1 MCKEGTVSK
10 TTPGRRE
17 TERGRKTDDVKRSS
31 RVCDGEIEMERE
43 GEIVLKAENR
53 KCSETEKDKGG
64 RKKGSGNKV
73 SDSVTRGE
81 IFV

>member
-17 TERGRKTDDVKRSS
+17 RERGRKTEGESKSRRTDDVKISS

-64 RKKGSGNKV
+64 EKK
-73 SDSVTRGE
+73 RRWQ
-81 IFV
+81 